1 MIEKIRYWTDLS
13 EYDFDTA
20 LLMLNGGKYLYV
32 GFMCHQSVEKILK
45 AYYIKEKEG
54 QPPFV
59 HNLIL
64 LAEKSEIYTILSEQQ
79 KDLLDLLNP
88 LNIEARYP
96 TYKDKLFKS
105 LTKEKC
111 DFLIKSTKEF
121 LEWIKSKL

>member
-54 QPPFV
+54 
-59 HNLIL
+59 
-64 LAEKSEIYTILSEQQ
+64 
-79 KDLLDLLNP
+79 
-88 LNIEARYP
+88 
-96 TYKDKLFKS
+96 
-105 LTKEKC
+105 
-111 DFLIKSTKEF
+111 
-121 LEWIKSKL
+121 